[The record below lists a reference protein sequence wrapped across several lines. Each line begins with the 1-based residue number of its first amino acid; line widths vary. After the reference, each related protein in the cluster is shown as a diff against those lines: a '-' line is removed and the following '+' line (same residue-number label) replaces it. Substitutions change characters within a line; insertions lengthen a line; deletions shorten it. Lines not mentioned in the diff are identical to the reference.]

1 MRSEKR
7 PLKTVVTGVG
17 VVLAALAVT
26 VVVSMPVVAGLS
38 GTVGGWPSGSGVTG
52 ALPSRAVSVLT
63 GKLEA
68 LLPLV
73 RCPSIK
79 NGSGLAPLLLQPSV
93 RTGTARRG
101 EPTR

>member
-26 VVVSMPVVAGLS
+26 VVVSMPMVAGLL
-38 GTVGGWPSGSGVTG
+38 GTVGGARSGGGVAG
-52 ALPSRAVSVLT
+52 ALPSRAMSVLT

-73 RCPSIK
+73 RCPTIK
-79 NGSGLAPLLLQPSV
+79 NGSGLAPLLLQPPV
-93 RTGTARRG
+93 RTGAARRG
-101 EPTR
+101 APTP